1 MSQFLKRREKG
12 NAKAKELSSSTPG
25 TADEAFAKKYP
36 ALAEF
41 LSLEEWDAETPR
53 TRGTLTVFWED
64 GGWKAAINDRDAEL
78 VAFVAKR
85 TFAELLGAIEK
96 GLVADS
102 LDWRG
107 GRPKGSGKRSR
118 G

>member
-1 MSQFLKRREKG
+1 MQFLKRKVVG
-12 NAKAKELSSSTPG
+12 NGTAKALATTTPSE
-25 TADEAFAKKYP
+25 TDETFAKKYP

-41 LSLEEWDAETPR
+41 LSAEEWDPETPR
-53 TRGTLTVFWED
+53 TRGTITLFWEE
-64 GGWKAAINDRDAEL
+64 GGWKAAINDRDGGL

-85 TFAELLGAIEK
+85 TFTDLLASVEK
-96 GLVADS
+96 GLVGDS

-107 GRPKGSGKRSR
+107 GRPKGPGKRSR